1 MQGQNGK
8 NTSSPC
14 TPRSE
19 PIKPTIVLSRR
30 KEPES
35 RIWQN
40 VNELALELRLGHE
53 ADVKVI
59 TFGELEFHQQVQTVA
74 AADVLVGIT
83 GSDLV
88 NLMFLPLTGS
98 IVEIFPSMEREN
110 VFVPE
115 LANMAKML
123 GKNHFTYVA
132 NGNITL
138 NEGESRLL
146 FRTKAINVAVQ
157 DLAALI
163 RHALHQTRHG
173 SKLESFTCTYS
184 RTNVQC
190 KPTEA

>member
-1 MQGQNGK
+1 MD
-8 NTSSPC
+8 
-14 TPRSE
+14 
-19 PIKPTIVLSRR
+19 
-30 KEPES
+30 
-35 RIWQN
+35 
-40 VNELALELRLGHE
+40 ELALELRSGHE
-53 ADVKVI
+53 ADVKVV

-74 AADVLVGIT
+74 GADVLVGIT

-98 IVEIFPSMEREN
+98 VVEIFPSLERES

-115 LANMAKML
+115 LANMAKLL

-157 DLAALI
+157 DLAALV

-173 SKLESFTCTYS
+173 SKLESCTCTYS
-184 RTNVQC
+184 RTSVQC
-190 KPTEA
+190 QPIKAQ